1 MPGLLRVLNTAFC
14 QKTCRLELSFM
25 QQVVE
30 HLASLEQRRNSL
42 REVGV
47 AGGTVGV
54 GVHGQTWRPRESAVT
69 ISQSAAHRFE
79 WRQCA
84 SSRISSLARAL
95 SSDRA

>member
-1 MPGLLRVLNTAFC
+1 
-14 QKTCRLELSFM
+14 M

-54 GVHGQTWRPRESAVT
+54 GRPWANL
-69 ISQSAAHRFE
+69 AAAGVGGDNQPVGRP
-79 WRQCA
+79 
-84 SSRISSLARAL
+84 SI
-95 SSDRA
+95 